1 MAARAARTTAA
12 SSRRG
17 WSKQDLTQLRSMS
30 RAKLPASK
38 IGQELGRTPGAIR
51 QKASAE
57 GIALGRLKRITMG
70 KTTRSKT
77 TRAATRTR
85 RTRANK

>member
-1 MAARAARTTAA
+1 MAARTTMKTAN
-12 SSRRG
+12 RRG

-57 GIALGRLKRITMG
+57 GIALGGVKRSSMG
-70 KTTRSKT
+70 KTTRTSTRSKT
-77 TRAATRTR
+77 TRAGTR
-85 RTRANK
+85 RRTNK